1 MLTDHL
7 VSGLCCLGHGK
18 YTTRDGLSASYV
30 GAATILKLANF
41 NVHHVTQDML
51 ALRAAR
57 ANQFIIFEQLLRY
70 GI

>member
-7 VSGLCCLGHGK
+7 VGSLGCLGHGE
-18 YTTRDGLSASYV
+18 YTTRDGLSAFYV
-30 GAATILKLANF
+30 GAATVLKLANF

-51 ALRAAR
+51 TLRATR
-57 ANQFIIFEQLLRY
+57 ADQFIIFEQLLRY